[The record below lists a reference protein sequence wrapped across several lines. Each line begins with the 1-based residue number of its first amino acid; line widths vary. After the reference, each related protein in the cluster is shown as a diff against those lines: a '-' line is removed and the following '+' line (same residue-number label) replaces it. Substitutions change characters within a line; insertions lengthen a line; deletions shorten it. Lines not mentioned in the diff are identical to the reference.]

1 MGRAHRLA
9 LYPYTKHTP
18 LIVVLSVK
26 WERSDSATVRKHI
39 LSILESLVES
49 QISGFKK
56 KKHTRGKCMYSG
68 LQKMRRE
75 RLLGSWHRSHPHI
88 T

>member
-18 LIVVLSVK
+18 LIVVFSVK

-39 LSILESLVES
+39 LSILESLAES
-49 QISGFKK
+49 QINGF
-56 KKHTRGKCMYSG
+56 
-68 LQKMRRE
+68 
-75 RLLGSWHRSHPHI
+75 
-88 T
+88 